1 MDTKQYLNQ
10 IERLEKM
17 IQNKLGEIHRLRLMS
32 CNVTVSNEN
41 ERVQTSGEKDKVGAV
56 VSKIIDMESEVDS
69 MIDKRCHIVWQIESI
84 QDTNL
89 YDVLAKRYILG
100 RTNKEIAA
108 ERDEAQET
116 TCRILREAHT
126 EFEKMYGKE
135 YLTIQCQ

>member
-17 IQNKLGEIHRLRLMS
+17 IQNKLWEIHRLRLMS

-84 QDTNL
+84 QNNDL

-100 RTNKEIAA
+100 RSNKEIAS
-108 ERDEAQET
+108 ERKKSGRQITNLFE
-116 TCRILREAHT
+116 LAHK
-126 EFEKMYGKE
+126 EFERLYGAE
-135 YLTIQCQ
+135 YLK